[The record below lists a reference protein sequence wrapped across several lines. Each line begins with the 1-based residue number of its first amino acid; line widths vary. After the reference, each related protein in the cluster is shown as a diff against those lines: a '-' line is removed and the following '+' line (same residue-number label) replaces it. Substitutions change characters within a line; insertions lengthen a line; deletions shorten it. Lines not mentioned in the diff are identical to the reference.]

1 MIGGTWAFGNRFTH
15 GVGIVRNDWSY
26 RSGYRSDNEGVKM
39 CPVLGHLAGK
49 LESTDAE
56 AEHRIAVLY
65 QEFGGPLLRHVR
77 KSTGNDL
84 QWAEDVVQ
92 ETIVRAW
99 RHSARLQWEPSLI
112 WAWLLTVARRIVIDG
127 RRRKSVRPHEVEPPE
142 VDMLAVPDGSERALS
157 AMVVAD
163 ALRSLSEE
171 HREVIEQTYLRDRT
185 INEAAEILGIPP
197 GTVKSRL
204 YYGIRALRV
213 LLRDKGVAG

>member
-1 MIGGTWAFGNRFTH
+1 M
-15 GVGIVRNDWSY
+15 S
-26 RSGYRSDNEGVKM
+26 
-39 CPVLGHLAGK
+39 
-49 LESTDAE
+49 
-56 AEHRIAVLY
+56 VLY

-92 ETIVRAW
+92 ETLVRAW
-99 RHSARLQWEPSLI
+99 RNASRLQWEPGLV

-127 RRRKSVRPHEVEPPE
+127 RRRRSVRPHEVEPPE
-142 VDMLAVPDGSERALS
+142 VDAIAVPDGCDRALS
-157 AMVVAD
+157 AIVVAE

-185 INEAAEILGIPP
+185 ISEAAEILGIPP

-204 YYGIRALRV
+204 YYGIRALRT
-213 LLRDKGVAG
+213 LLREKGVAG

>member
-1 MIGGTWAFGNRFTH
+1 
-15 GVGIVRNDWSY
+15 
-26 RSGYRSDNEGVKM
+26 M
-39 CPVLGHLAGK
+39 CPVLGHLDGRF
-49 LESTDAE
+49 ESADAE

-65 QEFGGPLLRHVR
+65 QEFGGPLRRHVR

-92 ETIVRAW
+92 ETLVRAW
-99 RHSARLQWEPSLI
+99 RNSARLQWEPSLL

-142 VDMLAVPDGSERALS
+142 VDQMSVPDASDRALS
-157 AMVVAD
+157 AIVVAD

-185 INEAAEILGIPP
+185 ISEAAEILGIPP

-204 YYGIRALRV
+204 YYGIRALREQ
-213 LLRDKGVAG
+213 LRDKGVAG